1 VVIASGINISNRI
14 IFVGAVM
21 VATLALL
28 ADWAFS
34 LVERITVPRQISV

>member
-1 VVIASGINISNRI
+1 
-14 IFVGAVM
+14 M